1 MKKGILLTTCLAFVV
16 CLYGQTPISLEQ
28 AIEIG
33 IANSIDIQIA
43 KVNQEIAANNNTW
56 KAAGQHPTVTSSLG
70 NRNALIIQ
78 DNPTGFISKATILS
92 NSLDGNLDAAI
103 NLYDGGRIKINKALF
118 EKQSMMAD
126 NVLKQNIE
134 STIQAVLSAYYQA
147 QIMKEQIGTFDEIL
161 KLSADR
167 IVYQNVKKEFGQ
179 AGTFDLL
186 QTQDALLNDSTNY
199 LVTLNN
205 YQSAIRSLK
214 LAMGEVDS
222 DTDYEVTDRLSYE
235 VKVYA
240 TDDMVSKVIAA
251 NTSLQAL
258 NLSKDMAIG
267 LTELQKTIKKP
278 TLGLN
283 GGVNLSLTGTDIF
296 GNTDFAK
303 MVNYTLGNS
312 YGPYVNL
319 TARYTLYDGN
329 NIQRNIDNALLEER
343 VANLN
348 LSNQKR
354 NLSIQIQ
361 NAIANYNHQIELINL
376 TESLLTNARRNIEIA
391 EERFKAAQI
400 TSFDYRT
407 IQLSY
412 INANL
417 SKLNSIFNLKMAEM
431 EIDRL
436 TGDLVTYQ

>member
-1 MKKGILLTTCLAFVV
+1 MKKGILLTISLAFAVIL
-16 CLYGQTPISLEQ
+16 CGQTPITLEQ
-28 AIEIG
+28 AIQIG

-43 KVNQEIAANNNTW
+43 QVDQEIAGNNNTW
-56 KAAGQHPTVTSSLG
+56 KAAGKHPTVTSSLG
-70 NRNALIIQ
+70 NTNVLVVQ

-92 NSLDGNLDAAI
+92 NSLDGNVDVAI
-103 NLYDGGRIKINKALF
+103 NLYDGGRININKALF
-118 EKQSMMAD
+118 EKQAMMAD

-147 QIMKEQIGTFDEIL
+147 QIMKEQIATFDEIL
-161 KLSADR
+161 KLSTDR
-167 IVYQNVKKEFGQ
+167 IAYQNVKKEFGQ

-222 DTDYEVTDRLSYE
+222 ATDYDVTDPFSYDI
-235 VKVYA
+235 KVYN
-240 TDDMVSKVIAA
+240 TDDVVSQVVAE

-258 NLSKDMAIG
+258 NLTRDMAMAQ
-267 LTELQKTIKKP
+267 TELQRTIKKP

-283 GGVNLSLTGTDIF
+283 GGVNLSLTGTDLF
-296 GNTDFAK
+296 GNSDFAR

-319 TARYTLYDGN
+319 TARYTIYDGN
-329 NIQRNIDNALLEER
+329 NIQRNIDNALLEEK

-348 LSNQKR
+348 LTNQER
-354 NLSIQIQ
+354 NLSIQVQ
-361 NAIANYNHQIELINL
+361 NAIANYNHTIELINL
-376 TESLLTNARRNIEIA
+376 TDAQLSNARRNIEIA
-391 EERFKAAQI
+391 EERFRAAQI
-400 TSFDYRT
+400 TSFDLRT
-407 IQLSY
+407 IQLNY